1 MPFRACRSFFTKKL
15 LHFYSMLWC
24 KIPGKFHLI
33 TKNQF
38 HLKKVKNLGWL
49 WLPFQVRCDCY
60 MRIVLLV
67 TIFDWL
73 GVYPMPPEGL
83 TSTNLAW
90 NSMLFQVG
98 GEVTGLIRVIVKIPK
113 LNVSVLC
120 SVWLIYCY
128 LFVFCKARFSD
139 NFKKII
145 IILLN
150 FNKWETTAI
159 IIVKKEK

>member
-1 MPFRACRSFFTKKL
+1 MSFRTCRSLFTKKL

-24 KIPGKFHLI
+24 KRPGKFRLI

-49 WLPFQVRCDCY
+49 TPLLSTVWFLH
-60 MRIVLLV
+60 RIVLLV

-98 GEVTGLIRVIVKIPK
+98 GGGGEVTGLIRVIIKIPK
-113 LNVSVLC
+113 LNVRVLC
-120 SVWLIYCY
+120 SVGIIYCY
-128 LFVFCKARFSD
+128 LCVFCKARFSD

-150 FNKWETTAI
+150 FNKW
-159 IIVKKEK
+159 